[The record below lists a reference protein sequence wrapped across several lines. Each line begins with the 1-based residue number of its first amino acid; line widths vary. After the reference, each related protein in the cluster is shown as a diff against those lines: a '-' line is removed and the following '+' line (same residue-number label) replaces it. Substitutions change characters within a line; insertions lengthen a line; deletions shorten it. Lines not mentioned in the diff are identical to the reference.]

1 MKIEI
6 WSDYACPFCY
16 IGKRRLDGALQQFE
30 HRDEV
35 ELIFR
40 SYQLSPDAER
50 DINKNIYEVM
60 AEKRDISV
68 EQAKENMQNPV
79 DQAKQFGLELN
90 FDTVVPTNTLDAH
103 RLAHFAADQ
112 GKGIEMSERL
122 LKAYF
127 TDGLHIGNHEVLLD
141 LAVEVGL
148 NREQVQTLLQST
160 DYKDKVI
167 QEREEG
173 LAKGLK
179 MIPHIMINGEY
190 VYFGGQTSEFV
201 LDALRKAWNKQANP
215 AASDAEIDAE
225 SHAESDAP
233 QIDFG
238 DGCTADGC
246 SI

>member
-1 MKIEI
+1 MKIEM

-30 HRDEV
+30 HKDEV
-35 ELIFR
+35 ELVFK
-40 SYQLSPDAER
+40 SYQLSPDSEV
-50 DINKNIYEVM
+50 DINKSIYEVM
-60 AEKRDISV
+60 AERRDISV

-79 DQAKQFGLELN
+79 NQAKEFGLELN

-103 RLAHFAADQ
+103 RLAHFATDQ

-148 NREQVQTLLQST
+148 DRDQVLALLQST

-173 LAKGLK
+173 LEKGLK

-201 LDALRKAWNKQANP
+201 LDALNKAWNKQDNP
-215 AASDAEIDAE
+215 AGNPAT
-225 SHAESDAP
+225 SDAP
-233 QIDFG
+233 QVDFG